1 MIDHLQEHASEA
13 RYGVVHIYF
22 NYKEQHKQRPIDI
35 LASLV
40 KQLGNQHP
48 ESLAVLEHLQNRSQ
62 KDKRTP
68 TEDELYITL
77 LELSKA
83 FIHIFIIFDALD
95 ECDRSKQRETLLP
108 MCHKMGKDGFTLFI
122 TSRRSA
128 DDLQE
133 SFSAVPRVEIE
144 AHELDI
150 RSYIY
155 NWLNK
160 NRAVMRMIRTSK
172 REEEIVSELVNASDG
187 M

>member
-22 NYKEQHKQRPIDI
+22 NYKEQQRQRPIDI

-40 KQLGNQHP
+40 KQLCNVRP
-48 ESLAVLEHLQNRSQ
+48 ESVAVLEDLQKRSQ
-62 KDKRTP
+62 KDNTTP
-68 TEDELYITL
+68 TEDELYISL
-77 LELSKA
+77 VELAKA
-83 FIHIFIIFDALD
+83 FTRIFIIFDALD

-108 MCHKMGKDGFTLFI
+108 MCHRMGKDGFTLFI

-128 DDLQE
+128 DDIQE
-133 SFSAVPRVEIE
+133 SFRAVPTVDIE
-144 AHELDI
+144 ANEGDI
-150 RSYIY
+150 RSYID

-160 NRAVMRMIRTSK
+160 NPAVRRMIRTSK
-172 REEEIVSELVNASDG
+172 REEEIVSNLVDASDG